1 LKKPKPHFPDLTTEV
16 SLGFLLPKMII
27 GVDEV
32 GRGCLA
38 GPVVAAAAVLPIDAI
53 AILKFL
59 ETGGRPK
66 KSFRPSRKID
76 RNNPPVDAQ
85 QSQILS
91 DHSILLQV
99 RDSKLIPEEERPAV
113 EGAVKRF
120 VREFAV
126 GEASVEEIER
136 LNILYAS
143 HLAMERAVAELERKL
158 GIVAD
163 VILIDGHL
171 IPKAFKGRAQTVL
184 LPVIKGDLKCLSI
197 ACASIIAKVYRDD
210 LMAVLDEKYPGY
222 AMKQNK
228 GYPTPFHKK
237 QIIALGATEIHRKTF
252 AGVMG
257 NEAPQIAP
265 ELFDREFF

>member
-1 LKKPKPHFPDLTTEV
+1 MKLKKPKTLFPDLMTEV
-16 SLGFLLPKMII
+16 SLGFLLSKIVI

-38 GPVVAAAAVLPIDAI
+38 GPVVAAAAVLPADAL
-53 AILKFL
+53 ALLKFL
-59 ETGGRPK
+59 ETGARPK
-66 KSFRPSRKID
+66 LKGRRKLKLKKVESAE
-76 RNNPPVDAQ
+76 NSVVN
-85 QSQILS
+85 

-99 RDSKLIPEEERPAV
+99 RDSKLIPEPERPAV

-120 VREFAV
+120 VRAFGL

-143 HLAMERAVAELERKL
+143 HLAMERAVSDLEQKL

-171 IPKAFKGRAQTVL
+171 IPKVFKGRAQTVL

-210 LMAVLDEKYPGY
+210 LMMTLDRQYPGY
-222 AMKQNK
+222 GMNQNK

-237 QIIALGATEIHRKTF
+237 QILAMGHTEIHRKTF
-252 AGVMG
+252 AGVLVE
-257 NEAPQIAP
+257 NVDPEIAP
-265 ELFDREFF
+265 ELFDSEFF